1 MLETGNLI
9 MTAETFCI
17 SRLWCLG
24 IDGEECI
31 YDGATV
37 ELLFNLG
44 RRISSALSAC
54 DPQKFPFRLASA
66 NKRDRKADR
75 LETKTKRNARESLK
89 VISPDDFID
98 VFYDFSWRPFSLEPE
113 QSWWSQ
119 KSSSISS
126 NACGLVRA
134 RISLSI
140 SGLRSLRLDSNANST
155 AV

>member
-1 MLETGNLI
+1 M
-9 MTAETFCI
+9 
-17 SRLWCLG
+17 
-24 IDGEECI
+24 
-31 YDGATV
+31 

-98 VFYDFSWRPFSLEPE
+98 VFMISLEDPFLSN
-113 QSWWSQ
+113 QSNHDDP
-119 KSSSISS
+119 KSPRQSRRMH
-126 NACGLVRA
+126 AA
-134 RISLSI
+134 W
-140 SGLRSLRLDSNANST
+140 
-155 AV
+155 